1 MAITTLILAA
11 AIGLQT
17 PAPDARFEL
26 HRKFAAGE
34 KLKYRIEANVV
45 SEMRDYEVATYFPSS
60 DGYEYNFS
68 IDVKSV
74 DEDGIAKL
82 IYKRPTMVWIT
93 GENHLRDERRQVL
106 KQNYNMELKVS
117 PVNDILDFRDL
128 NEDKKKPAKSQSDAF
143 WMLAAPAPMQ
153 QQAIVTQFTNEIF
166 RIALMLGS
174 FDSNF
179 DFAPKL
185 PERKVKAGDTWKF
198 TMGYAPQRLQN
209 DKKKRTV
216 NQRLDFTYKY
226 DGVVQVEGKSYQRV
240 TADLSLD
247 SDAAEMIHQ
256 TYGLTT
262 EQTGIK
268 AIKLELKTKLTF
280 DLDMKSLATV
290 RGSAESIGS
299 FRFDH
304 TQVKGQAVEDG
315 KLKGKVEMFLVK

>member
-1 MAITTLILAA
+1 MALTTLILAA

-17 PAPDARFEL
+17 PAPDTRFEL
-26 HRKFAAGE
+26 QRKFVAGE

-60 DGYEYNFS
+60 DGYEYDFS

-74 DEDGIAKL
+74 DDDGIAKL
-82 IYKRPTMVWIT
+82 IYKRPNMVWIT
-93 GENHLRDERRQVL
+93 GENHLRDEKRQVI
-106 KQNYNMELKVS
+106 KQNYNMEMKVS

-128 NEDKKKPAKSQSDAF
+128 NEDKKKPAKKQENAF
-143 WMLAAPAPMQ
+143 WTLAAPSATQ
-153 QQAIVTQFTNEIF
+153 QQAIVSQFTNEIF

-174 FDSNF
+174 FDSTL
-179 DFAPKL
+179 DFSPKL

-198 TMGYAPQRLQN
+198 TIGYAPQRLQN

-226 DGVVQVEGKSYQRV
+226 DGVVEVDGKSYQRV
-240 TADLSLD
+240 SADLNLD

-262 EQTGIK
+262 AQTGIK
-268 AIKLELKTKLTF
+268 AIKLDLKTKLTF
-280 DLDMKSLATV
+280 DLDMKTLATV
-290 RGSAESIGS
+290 RGLAESTGS

-304 TQVKGQAVEDG
+304 VEVKGQSVEDG
-315 KLKGKVEMFLVK
+315 KLKGKVELFQVK